1 MNETGLATR
10 TEQSL
15 APAASEWQTMRDQA
29 AVMVAS
35 GFLPSGVKTP
45 EQALAIMMTGRE
57 LNLPP
62 MAALRGITV
71 IQGTPSMKPELMLG
85 LCIGRVP
92 GFRYAFG
99 VCDSQS
105 ASVTVSRPSML
116 EPFTSVFTMRDAE
129 TAGLLKNPTWRQY
142 PANMLR
148 WRALGNALH
157 VCCPDV
163 LVGIYT
169 PEELGANV
177 NADGEIVDALPTQ
190 PAPRAQQQRSTPIQ
204 AEPVDDAVLV
214 PETAANDPLA
224 TVDQLQAIKD
234 YRLGER
240 WKSDPTA
247 FAQFTMGAVGRK
259 FAKPAELT
267 LHEASLVI
275 EALDA
280 VDVAD
285 AQAITDS
292 ETGAD
297 PFEAE

>member
-1 MNETGLATR
+1 M
-10 TEQSL
+10 SL

-71 IQGTPSMKPELMLG
+71 IQGAPTMKPELMLG

-99 VCDSQS
+99 ACDSQS
-105 ASVTVSRPSML
+105 ASVTVSRPSMMD
-116 EPFTSVFTMRDAE
+116 PFTSVFTMKDAE
-129 TAGLLKNPTWRQY
+129 TAGLLRNPTWKQY

-177 NADGEIVDALPTQ
+177 NAVGEIVDALPTQ
-190 PAPRAQQQRSTPIQ
+190 PAPRAQQPRFEVKPV
-204 AEPVDDAVLV
+204 EPVEDAVLV
-214 PETAANDPLA
+214 PENAPNNDPLS
-224 TVDQLQAIKD
+224 TVDQLQTIKD
-234 YRLGER
+234 YRLSDR
-240 WKSDPTA
+240 WSPDPKS
-247 FAQFTMGAVGRK
+247 FAQFTMGAAGRK

-267 LHEASLVI
+267 MHEAGLVI
-275 EALDA
+275 EALEA
-280 VDVAD
+280 VDTQD
-285 AQAITDS
+285 AIAA
-292 ETGAD
+292 EAELPRED
-297 PFEAE
+297 PFDGELN